1 MMDYRERIRLV
12 RMRYSQIPGIF
23 LLALALG
30 VSLPQPVV
38 AASDYSAQWVA
49 QAEKVSLKTGETQQ
63 VWIEIKNVGASTWK
77 NYGDNAVKVGTVRKR
92 DRQSNLRS
100 TTWLSGNRVASMS
113 EAEVAPGG
121 VGRFVFDI
129 TLGTNTSGNYREYFG
144 LVAEGLAWFEGFEFY
159 IDVNATSATITG
171 ELTSTLTPVV
181 MKVGETQLVN
191 VQVKNTGDLTWLSS
205 GATAAKVGTAKLF
218 DRKSSFKSGS
228 WLSDNRAATVASSVA
243 PGEVGEFSFTIS
255 APNKPGKYLENFAIV
270 VEGLAWVPK
279 TNFVVDITVQPAIYS
294 VGFVRQSEPVSLTP
308 GAEAAMWVE
317 LVNKGNTTWRAT
329 GDNATKLGTARVLD
343 RESLFY
349 HSSWLNKN
357 RVVAVE
363 KDTAPGEV
371 GRFSFTI
378 RAPEQ
383 VGAYKEYF
391 RPVVENV
398 TWMEDLGIY
407 WDITVNEELKLVRPI
422 RVGLSSTTN
431 NMTISSSGGMV
442 IRQGDSRGL
451 VERIAGNQLVV
462 VTAISG
468 GYSININGSARS
480 IDDYLRFIPLKNSII
495 TVSNDGISSSYNRF
509 RGIMTVRRSS
519 YSGNVWMVI
528 ELELEDYLRGL
539 AEVPESWPME
549 ARKAQVIAARTFA
562 VRRINDPKAD
572 IFDIYD
578 DTRDQV
584 YYGFN
589 HETNRPGISQ
599 AVDAT
604 TSLLVLYGGQ
614 PALTYYHSDSGGAT
628 EGVENV
634 WSSGN
639 AAKAIPYLVG
649 VADPYSKPVTWE
661 ATLSQG
667 YVQNRFSD
675 QLTKAGAAAGETI
688 ASMMIDDRYPSGRL
702 RNISLI
708 TSTGKRAT
716 MDLNTFD
723 YLTDS
728 NYVKSMNFTI
738 IATGSNNA
746 PDFILSGKGN
756 GHGVGLSQWSSY
768 NMASAGQ
775 TAEQILKYFYTGVSV
790 GTA

>member
-1 MMDYRERIRLV
+1 MMGYRGKIRSSM
-12 RMRYSQIPGIF
+12 MRYVHLWGIF

-30 VSLPQPVV
+30 LGVSQPAI
-38 AASDYSAQWVA
+38 AAVEYSAQWVA
-49 QAEKVSLKTGETQQ
+49 QAEKVSLKTGETKQ
-63 VWIEIKNVGASTWK
+63 VWIEIKNTGASTWK
-77 NYGDNAVKVGTVRKR
+77 NSGDNAIKIGTVRKR
-92 DRQSNLRS
+92 DRKSNLRAGS
-100 TTWLSGNRVASMS
+100 WLSDNRVASMA
-113 EAEVAPGG
+113 EAEVAPGS

-129 TLGTNTSGNYREYFG
+129 TLNTLASGNYREYFG
-144 LVAEGLAWFEGFEFY
+144 LVAEGVTWFEGFEFF
-159 IDVNATSATITG
+159 IDVNAAPAIITG
-171 ELTSTLTPVV
+171 EVVTSPAPITI
-181 MKVGETQLVN
+181 KAGETQSVSLKL
-191 VQVKNTGDLTWLSS
+191 KNTGDVTWAIS
-205 GATAAKVGTAKLF
+205 GPNAVKVGTAKLF
-218 DRKSSFKSGS
+218 DRNSLFRSSS
-228 WLSDNRAATVASSVA
+228 WLSGNRIATATAAVA
-243 PGEVGEFSFTIS
+243 PGDTGEFNFTIS
-255 APNKPGKYLENFAIV
+255 APNKPGKYLENFAAV

-279 TNFVVDITVQPAIYS
+279 SNFVIEITVQPAIYS
-294 VGFVRQSEPVSLTP
+294 AGFVRQSDPVSLTP
-308 GAEAAMWVE
+308 GAEATIWVE
-317 LVNKGNTTWRAT
+317 LVNKGNTIWKAT
-329 GDNATKLGTARVLD
+329 GDNATKLGTAKPLD
-343 RESLFY
+343 RESLFH
-349 HSSWLNKN
+349 HSSWLSQN

-363 KDTAPGEV
+363 KDTAPGET

-378 RAPEQ
+378 KAPEQ

-407 WDITVNEELKLVRPI
+407 WNITVNEELKLVRPI

-431 NMTISSSGGMV
+431 SMTISSSDGMV

-451 VERIAGNQLVV
+451 VERISGNQLVV
-462 VTAISG
+462 ISAISG
-468 GYSININGSARS
+468 GYSVNINGAARS
-480 IDDYLRFIPLKNSII
+480 INDYLRFIPLKNSII
-495 TVSNDGISSSYNRF
+495 TVNNDGVSSSYNRF
-509 RGIMTVRRSS
+509 RGIITIRRSS
-519 YSGNVWMVI
+519 YSGNVWLVN

-589 HETNRPGISQ
+589 QETNRPGISQ

-604 TSLLVLYGGQ
+604 TGLLVLYNGQ

-628 EGVENV
+628 ENVENV
-634 WSSGN
+634 WSGGDSS
-639 AAKAIPYLVG
+639 KAIPYLKG
-649 VADPYSKPVTWE
+649 VVDPYSKPVTWE

-675 QLTKAGAAAGETI
+675 QLAKIGAGGGETVVQ
-688 ASMMIDDRYPSGRL
+688 MLVEDHYPSGRL
-702 RNISLI
+702 KTISLT

-716 MDLNTFD
+716 MDLSTFD

-738 IATGSNNA
+738 VTTGANNA
-746 PDFILSGKGN
+746 PDFVLSGKGN
-756 GHGVGLSQWSSY
+756 GHGIGLSQWSAY
-768 NMASAGQ
+768 NMAVAGQ
-775 TAEQILKYFYTGVSV
+775 TSEQILKYFYTGVSV